1 MQQQI
6 FALFCLLCAAAAD
19 TSSNKQPHSA
29 VRGVI
34 SDAQVLPGGSQG
46 QGATPP
52 GQPGVQVSPQT
63 QSVAAP
69 GQSSNILGA
78 SALVL
83 IVIGV
88 TSVLCCILACCV
100 AKQVCGCLFGGVED
114 ICDGD
119 GHIGTTAQAE
129 EAGMAGLAGYELAN
143 KGLF

>member
-1 MQQQI
+1 ML
-6 FALFCLLCAAAAD
+6 ALLCLLCTAAAD
-19 TSSNKQPHSA
+19 TSSDKPQPSPL
-29 VRGVI
+29 RGVV
-34 SDAQVLPGGSQG
+34 SDAQVLPRGPQDQSVTPSAGSLDIQLW
-46 QGATPP
+46 
-52 GQPGVQVSPQT
+52 PQT
-63 QSVAAP
+63 QS
-69 GQSSNILGA
+69 SNIVGA

-100 AKQVCGCLFGGVED
+100 AKQVCGCLFGGAED

-119 GHIGTTAQAE
+119 GHIGATAQAE

>member
-1 MQQQI
+1 MG
-6 FALFCLLCAAAAD
+6 CGAAAD
-19 TSSNKQPHSA
+19 TSSDKQQHSPL
-29 VRGVI
+29 RGVV
-34 SDAQVLPGGSQG
+34 SDAQVLPRGPQDQSV
-46 QGATPP
+46 TPSAESP
-52 GQPGVQVSPQT
+52 NVQVSPQT

-69 GQSSNILGA
+69 AQSSNILGA

-119 GHIGTTAQAE
+119 GHIGAAAQAE
-129 EAGMAGLAGYELAN
+129 EAGMAGLAGYEQVSI
-143 KGLF
+143 